1 MQFLDRKE
9 SNAMQTLIRN
19 GREVRVIPTEIGQI
33 YHDLLTRE
41 NRGVVIFETW
51 RRPDGSLYMTSRKK
65 NKQELANDKAAML
78 QACISDWGY

>member
-1 MQFLDRKE
+1 
-9 SNAMQTLIRN
+9 MQTRIMN
-19 GREVRVIPTEIGQI
+19 DREVRVIPTTTGQI

>member
-1 MQFLDRKE
+1 
-9 SNAMQTLIRN
+9 MQTRIMN
-19 GREVRVIPTEIGQI
+19 DREVRVIPTDIGQI
-33 YHDLLTRE
+33 YHDLLIRE